1 MAKKEKVIDLKPEN
15 VTEHQLKK
23 IQDTVNG
30 MNRAQLEIGT
40 MELKKHEMLHGISGL
55 REELVVLQKQLEKDY
70 GTFDVNI
77 VNGTINYPENGEADK
92 KN

>member
-1 MAKKEKVIDLKPEN
+1 MAKKEKVIDLKHEKI
-15 VTEHQLKK
+15 TDEQLKK

>member
-1 MAKKEKVIDLKPEN
+1 MAKKEKVIDLKPEKI
-15 VTEHQLKK
+15 TDEQLKK

-70 GTFDVNI
+70 GTFDLNI
-77 VNGTINYPENGEADK
+77 VNGTIN
-92 KN
+92 

>member
-1 MAKKEKVIDLKPEN
+1 MAKKEKVIDLKPEKI
-15 VTEHQLKK
+15 TDEQLKK

-30 MNRAQLEIGT
+30 INRAQLEIGT

-55 REELVVLQKQLEKDY
+55 REQLVVLQKELEKDY

-77 VNGTINYPENGEADK
+77 VDGTINYQENGEVNK
-92 KN
+92 KD

>member
-1 MAKKEKVIDLKPEN
+1 MAKKEKVIDLKPEKI
-15 VTEHQLKK
+15 TDEQLKK

-55 REELVVLQKQLEKDY
+55 RRISSFTK
-70 GTFDVNI
+70 T
-77 VNGTINYPENGEADK
+77 T
-92 KN
+92 

>member
-1 MAKKEKVIDLKPEN
+1 MAKKEKVIDLKPEKI
-15 VTEHQLKK
+15 TDEQLKK

-70 GTFDVNI
+70 CMFDVNT
-77 VNGTINYPENGEADK
+77 VNVTINYPENGEADK